1 MQKLVAVSL
10 ASLLLFPAGSL
21 ARLTVTLGALAL
33 ASGTAAA
40 QHQRIPP
47 VKSSSQTAPVRP
59 ITRPQAEIGGPAS
72 GIYCPDMTEKAVGLH
87 DLGWLPS
94 GRDVTVVVESVTGAP
109 FDPVATV
116 IVVGLGVP
124 AGNTAKAT
132 TFYDNDSGGDKD
144 PQIAFVTP
152 QEGTYVLLVGDN
164 SGSGGGCYRYQV
176 SIR

>member
-10 ASLLLFPAGSL
+10 ASLLLFPAGSF
-21 ARLTVTLGALAL
+21 
-33 ASGTAAA
+33 A

-47 VKSSSQTAPVRP
+47 RKSSIQTAPVRP
-59 ITRPQAEIGGPAS
+59 ITGPQAEIAGPAS

-124 AGNTAKAT
+124 AGNSAKAT
-132 TFYDNDSGGDKD
+132 TFYDNDSGGDRD

-152 QEGTYVLLVGDN
+152 QEGTYLLLVGDN